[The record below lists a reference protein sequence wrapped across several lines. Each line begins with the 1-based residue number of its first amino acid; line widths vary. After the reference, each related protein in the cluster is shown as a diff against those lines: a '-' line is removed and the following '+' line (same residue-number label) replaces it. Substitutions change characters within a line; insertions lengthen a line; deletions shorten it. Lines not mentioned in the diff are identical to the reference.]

1 MIFSTSN
8 FLSSTKLFLSA
19 HLSNQDLRKLH
30 ASKHLL
36 VDYRLFAQSSWLGD
50 TYKNMFLAIIV
61 PNAIS
66 SFTVRFYYQTMKNK
80 CLEVQRLTGH
90 LGVKHCF
97 KMKNKCL
104 NVQRLT
110 GHLRVKHCFNTAAR
124 AVPNRE

>member
-50 TYKNMFLAIIV
+50 TYKNIFLAI
-61 PNAIS
+61 
-66 SFTVRFYYQTMKNK
+66 K
-80 CLEVQRLTGH
+80 VQRLTGH

-97 KMKNKCL
+97 NAGRESGTKSRIVVKNK
-104 NVQRLT
+104 
-110 GHLRVKHCFNTAAR
+110 AR
-124 AVPNRE
+124 QIKGKIGKEMD

>member
-80 CLEVQRLTGH
+80 CLKVQRLTGH

-97 KMKNKCL
+97 NAGRESGTKSRIVVKNK
-104 NVQRLT
+104 
-110 GHLRVKHCFNTAAR
+110 AR
-124 AVPNRE
+124 QIKGKIGKEMD